1 MRKTLLLTL
10 ILSLNMVAEDGNL
23 DPVYLLK
30 ISNYPKFT
38 TEMILK
44 SGKRVEFSSVKSMMN
59 FYFHPEKYP
68 KYGVESRREIE
79 KMYVKDYITGEK
91 IDAKDAYYVFGS
103 RVIGPHGDDLIP
115 LSSKTQAQLFVKR
128 FGGSRVMRIDK
139 FTFGLIKYLD
149 M

>member
-59 FYFHPEKYP
+59 FYFHQRSIQIW
-68 KYGVESRREIE
+68 GRE
-79 KMYVKDYITGEK
+79 
-91 IDAKDAYYVFGS
+91 
-103 RVIGPHGDDLIP
+103 
-115 LSSKTQAQLFVKR
+115 
-128 FGGSRVMRIDK
+128 
-139 FTFGLIKYLD
+139 
-149 M
+149 